1 MDTTLLLTLLVQVVL
16 PVVVGL
22 ATKQSYS
29 PRVKFVL
36 LAVLTALNTGIQGYL
51 GGSTLQEVL
60 LTGAIGLLAAIGSH
74 YGFYKPAG
82 VSEAVSGIL
91 VKDDAAP
98 DDSTLAEVPLED
110 QPPKEEDNVGSEDA
124 EAAIEEDATS
134 EPEQAVSEEADPSEE
149 AEV

>member
-1 MDTTLLLTLLVQVVL
+1 
-16 PVVVGL
+16 
-22 ATKQSYS
+22 
-29 PRVKFVL
+29 VKFVL

-124 EAAIEEDATS
+124 EAAIEEDTS